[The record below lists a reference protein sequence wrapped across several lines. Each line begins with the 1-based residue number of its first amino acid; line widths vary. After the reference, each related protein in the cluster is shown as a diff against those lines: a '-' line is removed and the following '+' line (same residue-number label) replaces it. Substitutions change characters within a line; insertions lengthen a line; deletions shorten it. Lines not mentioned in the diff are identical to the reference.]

1 MEPLTHDP
9 YLNTVKRSLK
19 DKRYKE
25 LHDKMVTKSTN
36 EFLKK
41 RFEITDYINLPE
53 GLANIIFFV
62 LFLVIP
68 YIVGI
73 TFIFIIIAKAS
84 IETFSHINIDGYPVY
99 WSIGYEVIASFLL
112 FIIIKS
118 AISYRGVEQTT

>member
-9 YLNTVKRSLK
+9 YLNTVKRSLR

-25 LHDKMVTKSTN
+25 LHEKKIKNTN
-36 EFLKK
+36 DFLKK

-53 GLANIIFFV
+53 GLANIIFFI

-73 TFIFIIIAKAS
+73 SFIFIIIAKAS

-99 WSIGYEVIASFLL
+99 WSIGYEVIASLLL

-118 AISYRGVEQTT
+118 AISFRRVE

>member
-1 MEPLTHDP
+1 MMEPLVHDP

-25 LHDKMVTKSTN
+25 LHEKKIKNTN
-36 EFLKK
+36 DFFKK
-41 RFEITDYINLPE
+41 KFEITDYINLPE
-53 GLANIIFFV
+53 GLANIIFFI

-73 TFIFIIIAKAS
+73 SFIFIIIAKAS

-118 AISYRGVEQTT
+118 AISYRRVE

>member
-9 YLNTVKRSLK
+9 YLNTVKRSLR

-25 LHDKMVTKSTN
+25 LHEKKIKNTN
-36 EFLKK
+36 NFLKK

-53 GLANIIFFV
+53 GLASIIFFI

-73 TFIFIIIAKAS
+73 SFIFIIIAKAS

-118 AISYRGVEQTT
+118 AISYRGVESLT

>member
-1 MEPLTHDP
+1 MEPLIHDP

-25 LHDKMVTKSTN
+25 LHEKKIKNTN
-36 EFLKK
+36 DFLKK
-41 RFEITDYINLPE
+41 KIEITDYINLPE
-53 GLANIIFFV
+53 GLANIIFFIS
-62 LFLVIP
+62 FLVIP

-84 IETFSHINIDGYPVY
+84 IETFKHINIDGYPVY

-118 AISYRGVEQTT
+118 AISYRRVE

>member
-9 YLNTVKRSLK
+9 YLNTVKRSLR

-25 LHDKMVTKSTN
+25 LHEKKIKNTN
-36 EFLKK
+36 DFLKK

-53 GLANIIFFV
+53 GLASIIFFI

-73 TFIFIIIAKAS
+73 SFIFIIIAKAS

-118 AISYRGVEQTT
+118 AISYRGVESLT

>member
-1 MEPLTHDP
+1 MEPLIHDP

-25 LHDKMVTKSTN
+25 LHDKKIKNTN
-36 EFLKK
+36 DFLKK
-41 RFEITDYINLPE
+41 KFEITDYINLPE
-53 GLANIIFFV
+53 GLANIVFFIS
-62 LFLVIP
+62 FLIIP

-84 IETFSHINIDGYPVY
+84 IETFSNINIDGYPVY
-99 WSIGYEVIASFLL
+99 WSIGYEVIASLLL

-118 AISYRGVEQTT
+118 AISYRRVE